1 MRAFIVAL
9 VILALL
15 LGAAIGFFNAQP
27 VEFDYLA
34 GEVQVPL
41 IALLVGELIVVA
53 ALGLILFYGRLFGLK
68 REIRGLRRQLD
79 AAETELKSLRSLP
92 LKDSSAS

>member
-9 VILALL
+9 VVVALL
-15 LGAAIGFFNAQP
+15 LGAAIGFFNAQT
-27 VEFDYLA
+27 VSFNYLA
-34 GEVQVPL
+34 GSLDLPL

-53 ALGLILFYGRLFGLK
+53 IVGLVLFYGRVFGLR

-92 LKDSSAS
+92 LKDTA

>member
-1 MRAFIVAL
+1 MRTVVLAL
-9 VILALL
+9 VIVALL
-15 LGAAIGFFNAQP
+15 LGAAIGFFNAES

-34 GEVQVPL
+34 GSIKLPL
-41 IALLVGELIVVA
+41 IALMVGELILVA
-53 ALGLILFYGRLFGLK
+53 ILGLVLFYGRMFGLK

-92 LKDSSAS
+92 LKDTA